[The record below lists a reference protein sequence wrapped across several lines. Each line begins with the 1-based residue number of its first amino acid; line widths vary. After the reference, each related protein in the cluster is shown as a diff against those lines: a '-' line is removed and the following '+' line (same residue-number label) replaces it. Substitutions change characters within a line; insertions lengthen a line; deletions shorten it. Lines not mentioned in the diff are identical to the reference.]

1 MTMIS
6 DGKLELEFKQN
17 KSELKVTLGADK
29 YRLTELAEYKLF
41 LSGDEH
47 YLPGKVLK
55 ANEDQLTLSY
65 QLPEKALALTEYVKR
80 FDRAAVLRLLPQLYW
95 VVDEQ
100 AGLLQPFIVP
110 ENLFVSG
117 NGSLSHTGGSSLRW
131 RRSKKQP
138 NLESSNFGRWSYIYL
153 NLSKIMP
160 S

>member
-1 MTMIS
+1 MTLIS

-80 FDRAAVLRLLPQLYW
+80 FDRAAVLRLLPLRTF
-95 VVDEQ
+95 
-100 AGLLQPFIVP
+100 LL
-110 ENLFVSG
+110 SG

>member
-1 MTMIS
+1 MTLIS

-80 FDRAAVLRLLPQLYW
+80 FDRQSYVYCPNFIGSLTNKRGCYNLLLSLRTFLL
-95 VVDEQ
+95 
-100 AGLLQPFIVP
+100 
-110 ENLFVSG
+110 SG